1 MNIPL
6 IPKSNFV
13 RESDITREIT
23 RKKPVEMPS
32 HQDKVTIVDESR
44 LVSNLLTSL
53 KKVGNTNSSDLM
65 KLKQQ
70 VQNGEYK
77 PSASDIAKAILFGPP
92 EK

>member
-6 IPKSNFV
+6 IPKSYFA

-32 HQDKVTIVDESR
+32 LQDKVTIVDESR
-44 LVSNLLTSL
+44 LVSSLLTSL
-53 KKVGNTNSSDLM
+53 KTVSNTNSSDLIR
-65 KLKQQ
+65 LKQQ
-70 VQNGEYK
+70 IQNGEYK
-77 PSASDIAKAILFGPP
+77 PSANDIAKAILSGSP

>member
-6 IPKSNFV
+6 IPKSFFV
-13 RESDITREIT
+13 RDSDITREIT
-23 RKKPVEMPS
+23 RKKPVETAS

-44 LVSNLLTSL
+44 LVSSLLTSL
-53 KKVGNTNSSDLM
+53 KKVSNTDPSDLA

-70 VQNGEYK
+70 IETGEYK
-77 PSASDIAKAILFGPP
+77 PSANDIAKAILFGSP